1 MNRNILIVAA
11 VIAVLAIG
19 GLSLFAMNN
28 QPFTPMSEE
37 DAMPKATDVM
47 APEEATDTD
56 TMVPK
61 EDVMEVDPMAPK
73 EDTMEEKPMVP
84 KDSTME
90 EKPMV
95 PEAAPMMNKGNP
107 APAFELM
114 DVTGT
119 TQSLEDLK
127 GQKVYVKFWAS
138 WCSICLAGMDEL
150 DQLSAEEN
158 GFKVITIVA
167 PGFNGEQNRED
178 FIQWFKGIDA
188 KNITVLLDD
197 DGAVTRAYGVR
208 AYPTSAYIGSD
219 GILIK
224 ALPGHSGNDS
234 IKDTFMGIQ

>member
-19 GLSLFAMNN
+19 GLSLFAMNS

-61 EDVMEVDPMAPK
+61 EDTMEENPMTPK

-84 KDSTME
+84 
-90 EKPMV
+90 
-95 PEAAPMMNKGNP
+95 EASPMMNKGNP

-114 DVTGT
+114 DVGGT
-119 TQSLEDLK
+119 TQSLADLK

-167 PGFNGEQNRED
+167 PGFNGEQDRGD
-178 FIQWFKGIDA
+178 FVQWFKGIDT

-197 DGAVTRAYGVR
+197 GGAVTRAYGVR

-219 GILIK
+219 GILVK
-224 ALPGHSGNDS
+224 SLPGHTGNDS